1 MLQIPYELAS
11 LLLGAACYMLK
22 KVSMPQPA
30 AKKAAAEEEDVQ
42 AADCSTECT
51 SWNAGCAEP
60 DSEPSPGS
68 EEHVVVQHA
77 EVPDK
82 RSGKQG
88 SSGRLAGVGV
98 LAVAACLVFVL
109 SPRADV
115 KHFSDLSVPSASDI
129 DVQVGPQ
136 PEPLTPSGPEL
147 VAMPQSE
154 GLAIDSSEN
163 ELLIRSESELPD
175 VHPDGAQH
183 AEEADPSGNGGQNTF
198 SVSLTRHS
206 FPVSSVGDIVYYRS
220 AYFGT
225 VHVGSPAVPFKVVFD
240 TGSGHLILPSTYCQ
254 SETCRVHRRYRRSE
268 SRTAKD
274 IDYDGTQVLPGQPRD
289 QITVSFGTGEVT
301 GVFIEDVVCMGG
313 AQDPALGQQANSSLA
328 LRSSASAADGDELAD
343 GCVKLRLIAATQMS
357 EEPFKAFQFDGVLGL
372 GLEGLSQAP
381 EFNFLNVVANSRN
394 TWGETP
400 HTFAV
405 FLAEHRTE
413 ESEITFGGWDD
424 DSLMEDLSWNSVIE
438 PEQGHWT
445 IRIKQVRVDDEVVSL
460 CDSGCKGVVDT
471 GTSLLAVPA
480 IAFSELYTLLRH
492 PAHLEGHCHGPG
504 PQLHIELE
512 HFTITLDPEDYARV
526 ERSPAKRARPRFE
539 AGKRKAQLTRS
550 DMHCKPMLMSMDL
563 PPPLGPKLFILG
575 EPILRKFYSV
585 YDAKKQRVGFAR
597 ARHAPH
603 YTPALKKDVNGN
615 LYTPSSKAEPEF
627 KSMFDVFRWRK
638 MRKSGR

>member
-1 MLQIPYELAS
+1 MMLQIPYEAAS
-11 LLLGAACYMLK
+11 LLLGAACYMLN
-22 KVSMPQPA
+22 KVSMPKPV
-30 AKKAAAEEEDVQ
+30 AKKVTAEEEDMQ
-42 AADCSTECT
+42 AEDSTEST
-51 SWNAGCAEP
+51 AGSAACAEP

-68 EEHVVVQHA
+68 EEQLAPQDA
-77 EVPDK
+77 EIPD
-82 RSGKQG
+82 RHPREQGK
-88 SSGRLAGVGV
+88 SRRLGVGL
-98 LAVAACLVFVL
+98 LATAACLLLVL
-109 SPRADV
+109 SPRQFGDASLPSP
-115 KHFSDLSVPSASDI
+115 SDAHVQITQPELLNVSAPETDTMLQPEMPANA
-129 DVQVGPQ
+129 VPQ
-136 PEPLTPSGPEL
+136 PDLMINPETA
-147 VAMPQSE
+147 VQ
-154 GLAIDSSEN
+154 AI
-163 ELLIRSESELPD
+163 
-175 VHPDGAQH
+175 HQDGAQRMQ
-183 AEEADPSGNGGQNTF
+183 EVEPSGGGGKNTF
-198 SVSLTRHS
+198 SVALTRHS
-206 FPVSSVGDIVYYRS
+206 FPVSTVGDIIYYRS

-225 VHVGSPAVPFKVVFD
+225 VHVGTPAVPFKVVFD
-240 TGSGHLILPSTYCQ
+240 TGSGHLILPSTYCR

-268 SRTAKD
+268 SSTAKD
-274 IDYDGTQVLPGQPRD
+274 IDYDGTPVLPGQPRD

-313 AQDPALGQQANSSLA
+313 EQDLALGLQANNSLA
-328 LRSSASAADGDELAD
+328 SRSSAAAVDGDELAD

-381 EFNFLNVVANSRN
+381 AFNFLEVVANSGR
-394 TWGETP
+394 GLSETP

-405 FLAEHRTE
+405 FLAEHSSE
-413 ESEITFGGWDD
+413 ESEITFGGWDED
-424 DSLMEDLSWNSVIE
+424 NLMEQLSWNSVVE

-445 IRIKQVRVDDEVVSL
+445 VRIKQIRVDDEVVSL

-471 GTSLLAVPA
+471 GTSLLAVPG

-526 ERSPAKRARPRFE
+526 ERSPARRSRPRFE
-539 AGKRKAQLTRS
+539 AGKRKAPLTRS

-597 ARHAPH
+597 ARHQPH

-615 LYTPSSKAEPEF
+615 LYTPSSKAEPDF

-638 MRKSGR
+638 LRKSGR

>member
-51 SWNAGCAEP
+51 SWKAGCAEP

-68 EEHVVVQHA
+68 EEHLAVQD
-77 EVPDK
+77 ELP
-82 RSGKQG
+82 G
-88 SSGRLAGVGV
+88 GRLSEQKKPRGLTGFGLLVT
-98 LAVAACLVFVL
+98 AACLLLLL
-109 SPRADV
+109 SRPRGDTRQ
-115 KHFSDLSVPSASDI
+115 SGDLSVPSTSDGDMQMARPPEPLSI
-129 DVQVGPQ
+129 SQ
-136 PEPLTPSGPEL
+136 PEP
-147 VAMPQSE
+147 VIIPQPQPPTTSQP
-154 GLAIDSSEN
+154 D
-163 ELLIRSESELPD
+163 LLIPPETTLPEM
-175 VHPDGAQH
+175 HPDGSEQV
-183 AEEADPSGNGGQNTF
+183 EGDGPSGSGEQNTF
-198 SVSLTRHS
+198 SVALTRHS
-206 FPVSSVGDIVYYRS
+206 FPVSTVGDIIYYRS

-225 VHVGSPAVPFKVVFD
+225 VHVGTPAVPFKVVFD
-240 TGSGHLILPSTYCQ
+240 TGSGHLILPSTYCR

-268 SRTAKD
+268 SSTAKD
-274 IDYDGTQVLPGQPRD
+274 IDYDGTPVLPGQPRD

-313 AQDPALGQQANSSLA
+313 EQDLALGLQANNSLA
-328 LRSSASAADGDELAD
+328 SRSSAAAVDGDELAD

-381 EFNFLNVVANSRN
+381 AFNFLEVVANSGR
-394 TWGETP
+394 GLSETP

-405 FLAEHRTE
+405 FLAEHSSE
-413 ESEITFGGWDD
+413 ESEITFGGWDED
-424 DSLMEDLSWNSVIE
+424 NLMEQLSWNSVVE

-445 IRIKQVRVDDEVVSL
+445 VRIKQIRVDDEVVSL

-471 GTSLLAVPA
+471 GTSLLAVPG

-526 ERSPAKRARPRFE
+526 ERSPARRSRPRFE
-539 AGKRKAQLTRS
+539 AGKRKAPLTRS

-597 ARHAPH
+597 ARHQPH

-615 LYTPSSKAEPEF
+615 LYTPSSKAEPDF